1 MANNQ
6 DAAAIALRYGQSTDN
21 FTTASANTLEAVL
34 QAHCNEGIKIMS
46 KTIGQKTKRGY
57 SSELAQSLDTYP
69 IKTSSSITIVTFTNK
84 DYWKYVNY
92 GVKGT
97 RRNKGAIKSR
107 DGVVYAFKN
116 LYTPPKMIE
125 SFKKWIAQTG
135 TKTYKNKEGKRKSLY
150 KKTKDGKKVFRYD
163 RQQEAA
169 EQLARATKIGGIK
182 PVKFEEKANNPIR
195 TRELTKSIKS
205 AMGQLIKI
213 QVKKF

>member
-116 LYTPPKMIE
+116 LYTPPLMIR
-125 SFKKWIAQTG
+125 SFMQWASQVGIKNVNG
-135 TKTYKNKEGKRKSLY
+135 TKLSYKGKDRKKAVS
-150 KKTKDGKKVFRYD
+150 DHER
-163 RQQEAA
+163 AA
-169 EQLARATKIGGIK
+169 KILAVRTKIGGIK
-182 PVKFEEKANNPIR
+182 PVRFEEKANNPIR
-195 TRELTKSIKS
+195 TRELTKSIQT

>member
-84 DYWKYVNY
+84 DYALTITVEWRSNSAVLYNKTVSYCFSTYAKIYN
-92 GVKGT
+92 VKLSKAQVSSPSLLDRDNWLST
-97 RRNKGAIKSR
+97 KCNLNTYIDAADNAVALGAGI
-107 DGVVYAFKN
+107 
-116 LYTPPKMIE
+116 T
-125 SFKKWIAQTG
+125 IAQLSL
-135 TKTYKNKEGKRKSLY
+135 NKAKFIIDNPKL
-150 KKTKDGKKVFRYD
+150 VF
-163 RQQEAA
+163 
-169 EQLARATKIGGIK
+169 
-182 PVKFEEKANNPIR
+182 
-195 TRELTKSIKS
+195 
-205 AMGQLIKI
+205 
-213 QVKKF
+213 